1 MTAKT
6 DEWTPPISDAA
17 VERATGQTWAQW
29 RSDLDVWAG
38 GLDHPALARR
48 LKEERGLSGWWAQ
61 MVSGSWEMM
70 TGRRDPHQRA
80 CGDGKYQASA
90 SKTVQ
95 ASPAAV
101 QTAFDLPVFAGWGP
115 AGVFTRT
122 SGTPGKSVNGQWS
135 EGGRLAVWLTAK
147 DPAKTQISLS
157 HEGLETA
164 PDCEYWKAEWR
175 AALARLKTRLEAGL
189 DGDT

>member
-1 MTAKT
+1 MKART
-6 DEWTPPISDAA
+6 DEWTPSISDAA
-17 VERATGQTWAQW
+17 VARATGQTWAEW
-29 RSDLDVWAG
+29 RHDLDAWAG
-38 GLDHPALARR
+38 ELDHTALARR

-80 CGDGKYQASA
+80 CGDGRYQASA
-90 SKTVQ
+90 SRTVQ
-95 ASPAAV
+95 AGPAAV
-101 QTAFDLPVFAGWGP
+101 QTAFDLPGFADWGP

-147 DPAKTQISLS
+147 GTGKTQISLS

-164 PDCEYWKAEWR
+164 QSCEHWKTEWR
-175 AALARLKTRLEAGL
+175 TALTRLKALLETGAP
-189 DGDT
+189 GDT